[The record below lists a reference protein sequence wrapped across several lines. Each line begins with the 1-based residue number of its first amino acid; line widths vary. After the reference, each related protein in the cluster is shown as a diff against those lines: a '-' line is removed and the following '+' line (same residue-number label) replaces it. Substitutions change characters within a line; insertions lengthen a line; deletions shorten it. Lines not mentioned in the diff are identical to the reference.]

1 MLLLAGILLT
11 VATVAIILS
20 PLVTQAGARLTDG
33 PDLVAQLRELYALR
47 EVAYETL
54 RDLEFDFHSGK
65 IAEADFLEL
74 SDRSRREAL
83 GIVQRIEAI
92 EARVPGPPG
101 SPGARA

>member
-1 MLLLAGILLT
+1 MSIGRCGRDSDA
-11 VATVAIILS
+11 S
-20 PLVTQAGARLTDG
+20 P
-33 PDLVAQLRELYALR
+33 QLRELYALR

-92 EARVPGPPG
+92 EARVPGAPG
-101 SPGARA
+101 SRGAPA